1 MQLYVKKQ
9 LIYSTISI
17 NNFRSVIYKSSQMR
31 YYSLSTWT
39 GCQTGMKTCDANVVY
54 SAAWDSLFSEHVIQ
68 SFRDV
73 YRCLNGFT
81 SKFSHHTLSSLCFQ
95 HNIYIYVMARQHFVL
110 WYHFIIENLLG
121 KQGSVEALN

>member
-1 MQLYVKKQ
+1 
-9 LIYSTISI
+9 
-17 NNFRSVIYKSSQMR
+17 MR

-54 SAAWDSLFSEHVIQ
+54 SASWDSLFSEHVIQ

-95 HNIYIYVMARQHFVL
+95 HNIYIYGMARQHFVL
-110 WYHFIIENLLG
+110 WYHFIMENLWG
-121 KQGSVEALN
+121 KHGSVEALNVFFYRSVLLEVFKRARYLFKPGYKHK